1 MSDIPEP
8 DCLDG
13 APHPRHTGQV
23 FGHQAAEAVFL
34 DAFNADRL
42 HHAWLISGPKG
53 IGKATLAWRLARFL
67 LATPEG
73 DGGFFAAPKPDTL
86 DIPATDPVAHRL
98 LALSEPRLFLLRR
111 PYDEKTERLRG
122 DITVDETRILRNF
135 LSLSAA
141 DGGRRVVIID
151 SADEMNRSA
160 ANGIL
165 KLLEEPPAKVTFLIV
180 SHQPADLLPTIRSRC
195 RDLRLAPLSPTDLSD
210 ALIQAGAAIDPAD
223 REGLAQLAGGSV
235 GEAFRLSHLEG
246 LKLYATLI
254 RLLSTLP
261 KLDRPLA
268 RAVADNGANR
278 KTPEA
283 FDLTVTLLDALLA
296 RTARAAATR
305 TLPPEAAKGEAALI
319 ERLAQIPDA
328 ALVWADLAQHLG
340 LRARKGKAVNL
351 DPAALLMDMLLKVDE
366 TAAQVV
372 NR

>member
-8 DCLDG
+8 DALDG
-13 APHPRHTGQV
+13 APHPRHAAQV
-23 FGHQAAEAVFL
+23 FGHKGPEATFL
-34 DAFNADRL
+34 DAFNAARL
-42 HHAWLISGPKG
+42 HHAWLITGPKG
-53 IGKATLAWRLARFL
+53 VGKATLAWRLARFL
-67 LATPEG
+67 LATGED
-73 DGGFFAAPKPDTL
+73 DGALLAAPGPTTL
-86 DIPATDPVAHRL
+86 DIPASAPVVHRL

-122 DITVDETRILRNF
+122 EITVDETRSLRNF

-165 KLLEEPPAKVTFLIV
+165 KLLEEPPAKVTFLII

-195 RDLRLAPLSPTDLSD
+195 RDLRLAPLTPPDLSN
-210 ALIQAGAAIDPAD
+210 ALIQAGAEISEAD

-235 GEAFRLSHLEG
+235 GEAFRLSHLDG
-246 LKLYATLI
+246 LRLYAALI
-254 RLLSTLP
+254 RLMSTLP

-268 RAVADNGANR
+268 RAVAEAGANR
-278 KTPEA
+278 KMPEA

-296 RTARAAATR
+296 RAARAAATR
-305 TLPPEAAKGEAALI
+305 HLPPEAAKGEAALI

-328 ALVWADLAQHLG
+328 ALIWADLAQHLG
-340 LRARKGKAVNL
+340 LRARQGKAVNL

-372 NR
+372 QR

>member
-67 LATPEG
+67 LATPED
-73 DGGFFAAPKPDTL
+73 DGGFFVAPKPETL
-86 DIPATDPVAHRL
+86 DIPVTDPVAHRL

-151 SADEMNRSA
+151 SADEIQTAWLDGKKSVGVTAGASA
-160 ANGIL
+160 PEVLVEQVVKTLRDRGGISVNEIPGIKEQVVFSL
-165 KLLEEPPAKVTFLIV
+165 PRELAKVEEV
-180 SHQPADLLPTIRSRC
+180 
-195 RDLRLAPLSPTDLSD
+195 
-210 ALIQAGAAIDPAD
+210 
-223 REGLAQLAGGSV
+223 
-235 GEAFRLSHLEG
+235 
-246 LKLYATLI
+246 
-254 RLLSTLP
+254 
-261 KLDRPLA
+261 
-268 RAVADNGANR
+268 AVD
-278 KTPEA
+278 
-283 FDLTVTLLDALLA
+283 
-296 RTARAAATR
+296 
-305 TLPPEAAKGEAALI
+305 
-319 ERLAQIPDA
+319 
-328 ALVWADLAQHLG
+328 
-340 LRARKGKAVNL
+340 
-351 DPAALLMDMLLKVDE
+351 
-366 TAAQVV
+366 
-372 NR
+372 